1 MVCAYTNTP
10 STNTVNSNGILVAR
24 VQSSANDTV
33 SQNTL
38 IIPPGTLYA
47 CFALNVP
54 YIVIPL
60 HPSSRD
66 LDDSERVLPR
76 SPMARVTFLPAFLI
90 STALTHVG
98 RYDIPVLS
106 AEQLYPP

>member
-60 HPSSRD
+60 HPRPEIWMTASGFSLGHQWSELLSS
-66 LDDSERVLPR
+66 
-76 SPMARVTFLPAFLI
+76 
-90 STALTHVG
+90 
-98 RYDIPVLS
+98 
-106 AEQLYPP
+106 